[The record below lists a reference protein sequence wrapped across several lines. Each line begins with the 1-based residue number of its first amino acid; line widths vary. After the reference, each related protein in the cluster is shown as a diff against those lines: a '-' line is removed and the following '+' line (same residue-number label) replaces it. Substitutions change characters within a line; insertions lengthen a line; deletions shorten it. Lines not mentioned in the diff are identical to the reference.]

1 MSLEIKIDTDPK
13 KLKEQIWALEWQIK
27 QEISEKDKQIFS
39 DSLIKLKNAL
49 NMIEKASND

>member
-49 NMIEKASND
+49 NMIEKSSND

>member
-1 MSLEIKIDTDPK
+1 MSLEIKIDTNPK